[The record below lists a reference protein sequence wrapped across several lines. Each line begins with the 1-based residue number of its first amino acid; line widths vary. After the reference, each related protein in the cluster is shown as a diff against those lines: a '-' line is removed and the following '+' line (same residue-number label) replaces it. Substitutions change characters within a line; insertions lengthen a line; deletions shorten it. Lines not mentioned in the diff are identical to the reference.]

1 MAILDELLVRLGV
14 DMSEAEG
21 EIDRG
26 ASGIEERLT
35 GMQAAG
41 GVAAAGLGAAFVMG
55 LESAMDI
62 SSVTTQLQNQLS
74 LTDEE
79 AARAG
84 SIAGDVFSAGF
95 GESVGEVGEALDSVA
110 SSMHEFGSISDAEM
124 AQLTKDALALSK
136 TFEFDVAE
144 AAVGAGNMI
153 KAGLVKDGTEAMDL
167 MTAAAQKMPK
177 AMREEIPL
185 VTKEYSEFFAQL
197 GATGPQMMGAL
208 AAAAQN
214 PLFEIDKL
222 GDAVKEFTLRIA
234 DTAAVEAPLKELKL
248 DVGDIQDLVNKG
260 KGTEA
265 FDQIT
270 KALAGVENQT
280 DRTRIAA
287 ALMGGPGEDAQ
298 ASLKAFGEAGGF
310 AGNELKGAA
319 GAAKQLTDSMAAS
332 PAQQF
337 DSIMRSVTTTLGEML
352 LPALTFVAGLFAEH
366 PGLVKVLV
374 PIVLALAA
382 ALVVVTAAQWAMNAA
397 LLANPYT
404 WIIIAI
410 VALAAI
416 IIANWD
422 KIKAWTIGAWNAVW
436 EFVKNAVDKIWQIFL
451 NWTILGLI
459 IKHWDDIWAATVS
472 AWNAVV
478 AWIRQIP
485 GWLYNA
491 FLNWTLLG
499 LIIKHWSAIKTAT
512 VTKAGEMLAFVRSL
526 PGRISSALG
535 SLGSLLYGKGRDTV
549 TGLWRG
555 ISSMGGWLYGQ
566 IKSFVSRNVVD
577 AAKSF
582 LHIGSPS
589 KLMADEIGHWLPP
602 GIAEGAEDNRRPLD
616 KAMAGLVDIPA
627 LDGVNAPST
636 RMVRPAQQRLVVD
649 VVGGD
654 NAFVRF
660 FQEIVR
666 NEGGGSV
673 SQMAGA
679 KP

>member
-1 MAILDELLVRLGV
+1 MAVLDELLVRLGV

-26 ASGIEERLT
+26 ASGIEDRLT
-35 GMQAAG
+35 GMSAAG

-62 SSVTTQLQNQLS
+62 SSVTTQLQNQLD

-95 GESVGEVGEALDSVA
+95 GESMGEVGEALDSVA

-124 AQLTKDALALSK
+124 TQLTKDALALSK
-136 TFEFDVAE
+136 SFQFDVGE
-144 AAVGAGNMI
+144 AAVGAGNLI
-153 KAGLVKDGTEAMDL
+153 KSGLAKDGTEAMDL
-167 MTAAAQKMPK
+167 MAAAAQRMPK
-177 AMREEIPL
+177 AMREELPA

-197 GATGPQMMGAL
+197 GATGPEMMGAL
-208 AAAAQN
+208 AEASKN

-234 DTAAVEAPLKELKL
+234 DTDAVKGPLKELKL
-248 DVGDIQDLVNKG
+248 DVGDIQSLVNKG
-260 KGTEA
+260 EGTKA

-310 AGNELKGAA
+310 AGNELKDTA
-319 GAAKQLTDSMAAS
+319 GAAKRLTENMEAS

-352 LPALTFVAGLFAEH
+352 LPALKFVAGLFAEH

-416 IIANWD
+416 IITNWD
-422 KIKAWTIGAWNAVW
+422 KIKEWTIKAWDAVWGFIKGAAAKIWDLFLNWSIIGLVIKHWDTIKSKTIGAWNAVVTW
-436 EFVKNAVDKIWQIFL
+436 VKGV
-451 NWTILGLI
+451 
-459 IKHWDDIWAATVS
+459 
-472 AWNAVV
+472 
-478 AWIRQIP
+478 P
-485 GWLYNA
+485 GMLYNA
-491 FLNWTLLG
+491 FLNFTLIG
-499 LIIKHWSAIKTAT
+499 LVIKHWDTIKRA
-512 VTKAGEMLAFVRSL
+512 VTDRAR
-526 PGRISSALG
+526 
-535 SLGSLLYGKGRDTV
+535 
-549 TGLWRG
+549 
-555 ISSMGGWLYGQ
+555 
-566 IKSFVSRNVVD
+566 
-577 AAKSF
+577 
-582 LHIGSPS
+582 
-589 KLMADEIGHWLPP
+589 
-602 GIAEGAEDNRRPLD
+602 
-616 KAMAGLVDIPA
+616 GLVDLVRGLPRRFASAASGMWGFVTSGLKGALNNAIATVNDAIFFINDKLIANANRIPGVSIPWIPYVPFLA
-627 LDGVNAPST
+627 EGGITTGPTLAMIGEGTEDEAVLPLSRLESMLDTAAAPSVRT
-636 RMVRPAQQRLVVD
+636 VRPVERGLVLELR
-649 VVGGD
+649 GGSR
-654 NAFVRF
+654 AFREF
-660 FQEIVR
+660 FQESVKNTTGGDIIKYV
-666 NEGGGSV
+666 EG
-673 SQMAGA
+673 
-679 KP
+679 